1 MAFPPDRSDV
11 SPNLHVAI
19 IMDGSGRWAEARG
32 HARLDGH
39 RAGAGVV
46 RRLLGAAPGLGIGTL
61 TLFALSSDNWNRP
74 RAEVEA
80 LMALLRDFLGDF
92 RVPTPARG
100 IRVDVIG
107 RRDRLAADLRAAVDR
122 AEAASVDAQGLHLR
136 LAIDYSGRD
145 AIRRAVSRCA
155 PPAVPDRDTFA
166 RALAAASHARH
177 LAPDVDLLVRTGG
190 EQRLS
195 DFLLWEC
202 AYAELVF
209 SKKMWP
215 DFDVD
220 DLRDAVD
227 EFRARERRFG
237 CLPNVRV

>member
-1 MAFPPDRSDV
+1 M
-11 SPNLHVAI
+11 HVAI

-32 HARLDGH
+32 LTRLDGH
-39 RAGAGVV
+39 RAGEQVV
-46 RRLLGAAPGLGIGTL
+46 HRLLDVAPGLGIGTM

-80 LMALLRDFLGDF
+80 LMGLLRDFLADF
-92 RVPTPARG
+92 HAPATPRSM
-100 IRVDVIG
+100 RVDVIG

-122 AEAASVDAQGLHLR
+122 AEATSADAQGLHLR

-145 AIRRAVSRCA
+145 AIRRAVPRCT
-155 PPAVPDRDTFA
+155 PRAVPDRDTFA
-166 RALAAASHARH
+166 TALAAASHARH
-177 LAPDVDLLVRTGG
+177 VAPDVDLLIRTGG

-215 DFDVD
+215 DFDVE
-220 DLRDAVD
+220 DLRAAVD
-227 EFRARERRFG
+227 EFHARERRFG
-237 CLPNVRV
+237 CLPSVRA